1 MQPQEGIIKF
11 QLDYTPTAG
20 LSFDQLR
27 EINAW
32 RKIMHLLQLIGQTPE
47 RYGGY
52 GYGNISRRLELFDA
66 PATHRQFVISGT
78 QTGSLAEL
86 TALHYTIVLEC
97 YPMQNRL
104 VAAGPAKPSAESL
117 THGTIYALDNDL
129 RWVIHVHSP
138 HIWRHAAALQLP
150 LTSPDVSYGSPEMA
164 AEVRRLFNE
173 TPAKARRIFAMGGHE
188 DGVVAFGRTAQETG
202 TVLVNYLA
210 QALALA

>member
-1 MQPQEGIIKF
+1 MVP
-11 QLDYTPTAG
+11 
-20 LSFDQLR
+20 
-27 EINAW
+27 W
-32 RKIMHLLQLIGQTPE
+32 
-47 RYGGY
+47 
-52 GYGNISRRLELFDA
+52 
-66 PATHRQFVISGT
+66 V
-78 QTGSLAEL
+78 
-86 TALHYTIVLEC
+86 
-97 YPMQNRL
+97 
-104 VAAGPAKPSAESL
+104 KPSAESL